1 MRGLIWILAIAAL
14 LGGCESAEEKC
25 DAAKAEMREG
35 LRAAADAARERSQAA
50 AQERAAAMEALST
63 AVMDLGNLRSD
74 AVVTAIG
81 AEEDGAVGVEVS
93 IGAMMAS
100 LLATERLAETDPDA
114 ADQMAAAARAELD
127 GRYEE
132 LMTLDLT
139 GEGAAERLT
148 ELGDGCSTDLQNRV
162 RDLPTAVRGAV
173 LARYTALQ
181 SEESAPDESTDF
193 ERVKTAFNEFE
204 EARAAARAA
213 KEASDTV
220 VAALDALDGPV
231 GDARAAFQALPEG
244 VDLGVAAGA
253 ADRAWESCAE

>member
-1 MRGLIWILAIAAL
+1 MRGVIWIFAIAAL
-14 LGGCESAEEKC
+14 SGGCESAEEKC
-25 DAAKAEMREG
+25 DAAKSEMRQG

-50 AQERAAAMEALST
+50 AQERAAAMEALSA

-74 AVVTAIG
+74 VVVEAIG
-81 AEEDGAVGVEVS
+81 EEEDGAVGVEVS
-93 IGAMMAS
+93 IGAMMAT

-114 ADQMAAAARAELD
+114 ADEMAAAARAELD

-132 LMTLDLT
+132 LMTLDASA
-139 GEGAAERLT
+139 EDAAERLA

-193 ERVKTAFNEFE
+193 ERVRAAFNDFE
-204 EARAAARAA
+204 EARAAARVA
-213 KEASDTV
+213 KETSDTV
-220 VAALDALDGPV
+220 VAALDALDAPV
-231 GDARAAFQALPEG
+231 SEARSAYEALPDD
-244 VDLGVAAGA
+244 VDVGAAAGA
-253 ADRAWESCAE
+253 AGRAWESCE